1 MDIQYW
7 TIVLKDYFFIH
18 SAFVH
23 DSVDKPYKLNVLVD
37 LPKVVHSLSVAS

>member
-18 SAFVH
+18 SALVD
-23 DSVDKPYKLNVLVD
+23 DSVDKPNELYVLVD